1 MCPRK
6 KVKLPLREV
15 MDDINRFLNYKELN
29 NPKQMH
35 CIKIFHIWSYSGP
48 HFSHE
53 YEYGHFLRID
63 GIGELYNE
71 SEKTV
76 I

>member
-1 MCPRK
+1 M
-6 KVKLPLREV
+6 
-15 MDDINRFLNYKELN
+15 Y
-29 NPKQMH
+29 
-35 CIKIFHIWSYSGP
+35 CIKIVHIWSYSGP
-48 HFSHE
+48 HFSCE

-76 I
+76 ISL